1 MTTEPFTRTA
11 PGIDR
16 DIYPMPA
23 FVKFEA
29 ADLPATTRWYE
40 AAGFVV
46 LAAMPG
52 PGGSTGLVHLRRQ
65 RYQDILLVPAR
76 GPAAGGGR
84 VTMAAGGD
92 DLRLR
97 AADLLAA
104 AGGGTVEG
112 PAPTPWRSD
121 DLTLTDPDGNVV
133 VLTEPRRADIDADTQ
148 WSAMVRDSVNR
159 TVA

>member
-1 MTTEPFTRTA
+1 MEPVLRSA

-29 ADLPATTRWYE
+29 ADLATTTRWYE

-52 PGGSTGLVHLRRQ
+52 PGGATALVHLRRQ
-65 RYQDILLVPAR
+65 RFQDILLVPAR
-76 GPAAGGGR
+76 GVPTGGGR
-84 VTMAAGGD
+84 ITMAAGGD
-92 DLRLR
+92 DLRQR
-97 AADLLAA
+97 AADLAT
-104 AGGGTVEG
+104 AGGGTAQG

-133 VLTEPRRADIDADTQ
+133 VLTEPRRADIDADAQ
-148 WSAMVRDSVNR
+148 WSAMVRDSVGRKVN
-159 TVA
+159 

>member
-1 MTTEPFTRTA
+1 MTESTPRPA

-29 ADLPATTRWYE
+29 ADLHATTRWYE

-52 PGGSTGLVHLRRQ
+52 PDGATVLVHLRRR
-65 RYQDILLVPAR
+65 RYQDILVVPAR
-76 GPAAGGGR
+76 GTATGGLR
-84 VTMAAGGD
+84 VVMAAGGD
-92 DLRLR
+92 DLAQR
-97 AADLLAA
+97 AADLAA
-104 AGGGTVEG
+104 AQGGTVEG
-112 PAPTPWRSD
+112 PAPTPWRST

-133 VLTEPRRADIDADTQ
+133 ILTEPRMAEIETDAA
-148 WSAMVRDSVNR
+148 WSDMVRGSIGRPVS
-159 TVA
+159 

>member
-1 MTTEPFTRTA
+1 MTTESAARPT
-11 PGIDR
+11 PGVDR

-52 PGGSTGLVHLRRQ
+52 PGGRTALVHLRRQ
-65 RYQDILLVPAR
+65 RYQDILLVPAQ
-76 GPAAGGGR
+76 AAASGTGR
-84 VTMAAGGD
+84 ITMAAGGD

-97 AADLLAA
+97 AEDLAA
-104 AGGGTVEG
+104 AGGGTVAG
-112 PAPTPWRSD
+112 PSPTPWRSD

-133 VLTEPRRADIDADTQ
+133 VLTEPRRADIDADAE
-148 WSAMVRDSVNR
+148 WSQMVRDSVGR
-159 TVA
+159 PVA

>member
-1 MTTEPFTRTA
+1 MTTQADPRPA
-11 PGIDR
+11 PGVDR

-52 PGGSTGLVHLRRQ
+52 PGGSTALVHLRRQ

-76 GPAAGGGR
+76 GVPAGTGR

-92 DLRLR
+92 DLRQR
-97 AADLLAA
+97 AADLAA
-104 AGGGTVEG
+104 AGGGTAEG

-133 VLTEPRRADIDADTQ
+133 VLTEPRRADIDADPR
-148 WSAMVRDSVNR
+148 WSAMVRDSVGR
-159 TVA
+159 KVL

>member
-1 MTTEPFTRTA
+1 MTTQPATRPA
-11 PGIDR
+11 PNVDR

-52 PGGSTGLVHLRRQ
+52 PGGSTTLVHLRRQ

-76 GPAAGGGR
+76 GVPAATGR

-97 AADLLAA
+97 AAELAA
-104 AGGGTVEG
+104 AGGGTAEG

-133 VLTEPRRADIDADTQ
+133 VLTEPRRADIDADAE
-148 WSAMVRDSVNR
+148 WSAMVRGSVGR
-159 TVA
+159 EVV

>member
-1 MTTEPFTRTA
+1 MNTEPTARTA

-29 ADLPATTRWYE
+29 TDLPATTRWYE

-52 PGGSTGLVHLRRQ
+52 PGGATMLVHLRRQ

-76 GPAAGGGR
+76 GAVTGGGR

-97 AADLLAA
+97 AGDLAA
-104 AGGGTVEG
+104 AGGGTVDG
-112 PAPTPWRSD
+112 PAQTPWRSD
-121 DLTLTDPDGNVV
+121 DLVLTDPDGNVV
-133 VLTEPRRADIDADTQ
+133 VLTEPRRADIDADAE
-148 WSAMVRDSVNR
+148 WSTMVRTSVGR
-159 TVA
+159 AVAP